1 MVLCGG
7 LAGRYRGLVAVDQG
21 GAQSLSAKVRSDLVR
36 RIRAGEFPVGA
47 KIPSLRALAE
57 HYGVAELTAH
67 AAVKEM
73 QHAGVLESAAGRGT
87 FVRALPDDAPED
99 LRRIVARL
107 QGEVAELRERVEA
120 VEAVEAKR

>member
-1 MVLCGG
+1 M
-7 LAGRYRGLVAVDQG
+7 
-21 GAQSLSAKVRSDLVR
+21 SAKVRSDLVR
-36 RIRAGEFPVGA
+36 RIRAGEFPVGD

-87 FVRALPDDAPED
+87 FVRALPDDLPKD
-99 LRRIVARL
+99 LRETVARL
-107 QGEVAELRERVEA
+107 QNEVTELRERVA
-120 VEAVEAKR
+120 AIEAKG